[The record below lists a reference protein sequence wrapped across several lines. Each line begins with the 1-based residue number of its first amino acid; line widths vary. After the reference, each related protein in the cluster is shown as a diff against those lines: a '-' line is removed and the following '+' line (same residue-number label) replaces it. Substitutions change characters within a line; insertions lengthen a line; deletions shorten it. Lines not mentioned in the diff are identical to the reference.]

1 MKMCGLP
8 NSGHRGLRTDF
19 SSENIEK
26 LFEIEEKLD
35 NHNGYGVCMNKIQNF
50 LNKLFKITN
59 EF

>member
-35 NHNGYGVCMNKIQNF
+35 NHNGYGVCMNKIRNP
-50 LNKLFKITN
+50 LILESLISN